1 MAERLI
7 VTGGGKVRALDSATL
22 AETARISLTGSGA
35 VCRFERNL
43 FVSSGWGDVIW
54 RLAVDSLVPT
64 ALFAG
69 GPGVSRL
76 MTTPEG
82 RLLVLCADA
91 DSLMLM
97 TQDGAPLVVNR
108 AGVNPRSMAL
118 SPDGRMVL
126 VSGGASGEALLFEA
140 ANLSLLRALPMAGL
154 VHDAVFYG
162 DTICTLVMTE
172 TLDTL
177 LCLVGT
183 CGHVRMLPL
192 SGMPGAIAAG
202 GGALL
207 CQAGGRL
214 YRVSA
219 EEGRVIRIWN
229 APGRAERMLK
239 AGEKLLMLDSLTES
253 LLAQDRRGDWRRMLT
268 DAADMCE

>member
-7 VTGGGKVRALDSATL
+7 VTGEDKVRALDSATL
-22 AETARISLTGSGA
+22 AETARISLTGSVA
-35 VCRFERNL
+35 VCHAGRNL
-43 FVSSGWGDVIW
+43 FVSSSWGDVIW
-54 RLAVDSLVPT
+54 RLDAVSLVPT

-76 MTTPEG
+76 MLTPEG
-82 RLLVLCADA
+82 RLLALCADA

-97 TQDGAPLVVNR
+97 TQDGAPQVVNR

-118 SPDGRMVL
+118 SPDGRTAL
-126 VSGGASGEALLFEA
+126 VSGGVSGEALIFDA
-140 ANLSLLRALPMAGL
+140 ANLSLLRAIPMPGL
-154 VHDAVFYG
+154 VHDAAYYG
-162 DTICTLVMTE
+162 ETICTLVMTE

-177 LCLVGT
+177 LCLVGA

-202 GGALL
+202 GGMLL

-219 EEGRVIRIWN
+219 EEGRVIRTWN
-229 APGRAERMLK
+229 APGRAERMLQDGK
-239 AGEKLLMLDSLTES
+239 KLLMLDSLTES
-253 LLAQDRRGDWRRMLT
+253 LLVQDAGGEWRRILT
-268 DAADMCE
+268 DAADLCV